1 MTRELYQDYR
11 LSDGPRV
18 MMNLL
23 QNRRTLFR
31 VTFSMLLATWIQIRM
46 ELISGFIRVD
56 IWYCGKL
63 KGKRLRYGRV
73 LLSDR
78 LWALSRMTKALFQI
92 CSWNNWT
99 SKGESGAEMQQL
111 WVMMRKAVWPWGADS
126 SGRVRRRSWKDGG
139 TGRLRWP
146 GMTLGWV
153 VKDTTS

>member
-56 IWYCGKL
+56 I
-63 KGKRLRYGRV
+63 
-73 LLSDR
+73 
-78 LWALSRMTKALFQI
+78 
-92 CSWNNWT
+92 
-99 SKGESGAEMQQL
+99 
-111 WVMMRKAVWPWGADS
+111 
-126 SGRVRRRSWKDGG
+126 
-139 TGRLRWP
+139 
-146 GMTLGWV
+146 
-153 VKDTTS
+153 